1 LKRAILTYAV
11 LPLAAAAGA
20 VFVVAGPAAA
30 TGSVCKTATTTLT
43 DRPDSGLHG
52 DWAKDTFT
60 RTVKLC
66 ETGPVEAAAAV
77 AIAARSS
84 YTATVTDAGTFTTVA
99 GKSPDAGVDLAA
111 GITGYLAG
119 GFTATFTAEAGF
131 KHYGG
136 VFDGKTYSGTAPST
150 TGDWVKN
157 LWGGGDFTSVTNLVA
172 WKWTY
177 WTCGRDEGKAVEK
190 WVNVEAGNRG
200 DITGK
205 ACPSPSPSASATA
218 SASTGPTAGA
228 SPSTGGTAGGLP
240 VTGSN
245 TGMYAGGGVVLLAAG
260 AGLYLATRRRRREFS
275 V

>member
-20 VFVVAGPAAA
+20 VFVVAGPVAAA
-30 TGSVCKTATTTLT
+30 GSVCKTATTTLT

-275 V
+275 A